1 MAQFIQPK
9 ANRVRLSQMQDRS
22 GGLFGRIV
30 ASMREEDPAALA
42 EHLRA
47 IYRDYLFNSPL
58 ACSISLYLYL
68 VRTDIEPWPFLRAWV
83 FGWVAYLIG
92 RFVAG
97 MVFSLRQAPS
107 ARTLPFWS
115 RLSILIQ
122 ALDGLFVTALAL
134 FIYPELDPL
143 AQSAV
148 LAATLV
154 LVGATVFS
162 LASRWISILVYAP
175 PVYLSFAWMTWHQG
189 HPYAQGFAAFTLA
202 MFVLYLIYAGN
213 QRKSVLKG
221 FELAKLN
228 GQLADQLQAKNAE
241 LQEVAAGRSRLLATV
256 SHDLRQPAHAIGLLA
271 ERAMCD
277 SSPASTR
284 QSLRDLNELSRSLS
298 ASLITLMD
306 LTRLDA
312 GLVEPSKASL
322 PLEQVFKRIEAE
334 FEAAALGKG
343 LLLLVRRT
351 HHWIRSDPVLL
362 HGLLANLVSNAIKY
376 TAHGMVELTSALEG
390 DRVRVSVVD
399 TGVGIR
405 SDKLEVIFKEFVRLD
420 ASESGTEGLGLGL
433 SIVKRYALLL
443 DHRLTVESAPGKGS
457 RFSVLL
463 PLTDPVLG
471 ASTHEDAADQAQVQL
486 ANLHVMVV
494 DNVDLLLS
502 SMIKTLSGWGCEVA
516 SARNMVEALEAS
528 RNRPVDLLI
537 SDYHLG
543 DLEPNGLQLIQTLR
557 ARADRALPA
566 LLMTGDVSAQLEAS
580 AHQQGVRVLHKPVRP
595 QVLREQVLELLE
607 QARSAQ

>member
-1 MAQFIQPK
+1 MPY
-9 ANRVRLSQMQDRS
+9 RREGS
-22 GGLFGRIV
+22 FGRIV
-30 ASMREEDPAALA
+30 ASMRDEDPAALA

-68 VRTDIEPWPFLRAWV
+68 ARTDIEPWPFLRTWV
-83 FGWVAYLIG
+83 IGWVAYLIG

-97 MVFSLRQAPS
+97 LVFSLRQSPS

-175 PVYLSFAWMTWHQG
+175 PVYLSFAWMTWNQG

-277 SSPASTR
+277 SSPVSTR
-284 QSLRDLNELSRSLS
+284 QSLRDLNELSQSLS

-312 GLVEPSKASL
+312 GLVEPNKASL
-322 PLEQVFKRIEAE
+322 SLEQVFKRLEAE
-334 FEAAALGKG
+334 FQAAALSKG

-351 HHWIRSDPVLL
+351 PQWIRSDPVLL

-376 TAHGMVELTSALEG
+376 TAHGMVELTSTLEG

-443 DHRLTVESAPGKGS
+443 DHRLSVESTPGKGS
-457 RFSVLL
+457 RFSVWL
-463 PLTDPVLG
+463 PLTDPMLG
-471 ASTHEDAADQAQVQL
+471 AGTLEDAADQAQVQL
-486 ANLHVMVV
+486 ANLRVMVV

>member
-1 MAQFIQPK
+1 MT
-9 ANRVRLSQMQDRS
+9 ANQTSESRAGMLARALAWARD
-22 GGLFGRIV
+22 
-30 ASMREEDPAALA
+30 EDPAPLA

-47 IYRDYLFNSPL
+47 IYRDYVFNSPL
-58 ACSISLYLYL
+58 ACSISLYLYFARPD
-68 VRTDIEPWPFLRAWV
+68 VEPWPFLRAWV
-83 FGWVAYLIG
+83 LGWVLYLVG

-97 MVFSLRQAPS
+97 VVFSLRPPRSRQA
-107 ARTLPFWS
+107 LPFWS

-122 ALDGLFVTALAL
+122 SLDGIFVTALAL

-148 LAATLV
+148 LAAALV
-154 LVGATVFS
+154 LVGATAFS

-175 PVYLSFAWMTWHQG
+175 PVYLSFAWMTWQQDHA
-189 HPYAQGFAAFTLA
+189 YAHGFAVFTLS
-202 MFVLYLIYAGN
+202 MFGLYLIYAGN

-312 GLVEPSKASL
+312 GLVEPSKAAL

-351 HHWIRSDPVLL
+351 SHWIRSDPVLL

-376 TAHGMVELTSALEG
+376 TPQGMVELTSALEG
-390 DRVRVSVVD
+390 DRVRVSVID

-405 SDKLEVIFKEFVRLD
+405 SDKLELIFKEFVRLD

-443 DHRLTVESAPGKGS
+443 DHRLAVESAPGKGS
-457 RFSVLL
+457 RFSVWL
-463 PLTDPVLG
+463 PLTDPVHG
-471 ASTHEDAADQAQVQL
+471 AGAHEDAADLSQVQL
-486 ANLHVMVV
+486 ANLYVMVV

-502 SMIKTLSGWGCEVA
+502 SMIKTLAGWGCEVA

-528 RNRPVDLLI
+528 RDRPVDLLI

-595 QVLREQVLELLE
+595 QVLRDQVLELLE

>member
-1 MAQFIQPK
+1 MKF
-9 ANRVRLSQMQDRS
+9 NSVDDR
-22 GGLFGRIV
+22 GRGWFKRFV
-30 ASMREEDPAALA
+30 ASMRDEDPAALA

-47 IYRDYLFNSPL
+47 IYRDYVFNSPL
-58 ACSISLYLYL
+58 VCSISLYLYL
-68 VRTDIEPWPFLRAWV
+68 ARTDIEPWPVLRLWV
-83 FGWVAYLIG
+83 FGWVAYLAG
-92 RFVAG
+92 RFIAG
-97 MVFSLRQAPS
+97 LVFSWQQPRRVLS
-107 ARTLPFWS
+107 LPYWS
-115 RLSILIQ
+115 RLSIFIQ

-134 FIYPELDPL
+134 FIYPEIDSL

-154 LVGATVFS
+154 LVGATAFS
-162 LASRWISILVYAP
+162 LASRWISIAVYAP
-175 PVYLSFAWMTWHQG
+175 PVYLSFAWMTWQQG
-189 HPYAQGFAAFTLA
+189 HVYAHGFAVFTLA
-202 MFVLYLIYAGN
+202 MFALFLIYAGN

-284 QSLRDLNELSRSLS
+284 QSLRDLHELSRSLS

-312 GLVEPSKASL
+312 GLVEANKASL
-322 PLEQVFKRIEAE
+322 SLEQVFRRIEAE

-376 TAHGMVELTSALEG
+376 TAQGMVELTSSLEG
-390 DRVRVSVVD
+390 DRVRVSVID
-399 TGVGIR
+399 TGIGIR
-405 SDKLEVIFKEFVRLD
+405 SDKLDVIFKEFVRLD

-443 DHRLTVESAPGKGS
+443 DHRLSVESSPGKGS
-457 RFSVLL
+457 CFSVSL
-463 PLTDPVLG
+463 PLTDPPSG
-471 ASTHEDAADQAQVQL
+471 ANVNPDEAGGQAQVQL
-486 ANLHVMVV
+486 SRLHVMVV

-502 SMIKTLSGWGCEVA
+502 SMVKTLSGWGCQVA
-516 SARNMVEALEAS
+516 SARNLVEAIEAS

-543 DLEPNGLQLIQTLR
+543 DLEPNGLQLIHTLR
-557 ARADRALPA
+557 TRAARDLPA
-566 LLMTGDVSAQLEAS
+566 LLITGDVSTQLEAS
-580 AHQQGVRVLHKPVRP
+580 AHLQGVQVLHKPVRP
-595 QVLREQVLELLE
+595 QALREQVLALCE
-607 QARSAQ
+607 QARSVR

>member
-1 MAQFIQPK
+1 MREWK
-9 ANRVRLSQMQDRS
+9 AMTPNQTSESQ
-22 GGLFGRIV
+22 GGLLAR
-30 ASMREEDPAALA
+30 ALAWRRDEDPAALA

-47 IYRDYLFNSPL
+47 IYRDYVFNSPVVS
-58 ACSISLYLYL
+58 AISVYLYWT
-68 VRTDIEPWPFLRAWV
+68 RTDTAPWPFLSAWMY
-83 FGWVAYLIG
+83 GWVVYLLS

-97 MVFSLRQAPS
+97 VVFSLRAPRS
-107 ARTLPFWS
+107 TWALPFWS
-115 RLSILIQ
+115 RLSVVIQ

-148 LAATLV
+148 LAAALV

-175 PVYLSFAWMTWHQG
+175 PVYLSFAWMTWHQA
-189 HPYAQGFAAFTLA
+189 HPYAHGFAVFTLS
-202 MFVLYLIYAGN
+202 MFVLYLHYAGN

-228 GQLADQLQAKNAE
+228 GQLADQLKAKNAE

-271 ERAMCD
+271 ERALCD
-277 SSPASTR
+277 PSPASAR
-284 QSLRDLNELSRSLS
+284 QSLRDLNELSHSLS

-312 GLVEPSKASL
+312 GLVEPQKMSL
-322 PLEQVFKRIEAE
+322 SLQLVFKRLEAE
-334 FEAAALGKG
+334 FEAAAIGKG
-343 LLLLVRRT
+343 LLLLVKSADL
-351 HHWIRSDPVLL
+351 WVRSDPVLL
-362 HGLLANLVSNAIKY
+362 NGLLANLLSNAIKY
-376 TAHGMVELTSALEG
+376 TTHGMVELRCRIEG
-390 DRVRVSVVD
+390 DQVRVSVID
-399 TGVGIR
+399 TGIGIR

-433 SIVKRYALLL
+433 SIVKRYAHLLG
-443 DHRLTVESAPGKGS
+443 HRLSVASAPGQGS

-463 PLTDPVLG
+463 PLSNPQVTPN
-471 ASTHEDAADQAQVQL
+471 EDAGDSARVQL
-486 ANLHVMVV
+486 SHLHVLVV

-502 SMIKTLSGWGCEVA
+502 SMVKTLSGWGCEVA
-516 SARNMVEALEAS
+516 SARNMLEALEAS
-528 RNRPVDLLI
+528 RDWPVDLLI

-566 LLMTGDVSAQLEAS
+566 MLMTGDVSAQLEAS
-580 AHQQGVRVLHKPVRP
+580 AHSQGVRVLHKPVRP
-595 QVLREQVLELLE
+595 LVLRDQVLEIME
-607 QARSAQ
+607 QAQSAQ